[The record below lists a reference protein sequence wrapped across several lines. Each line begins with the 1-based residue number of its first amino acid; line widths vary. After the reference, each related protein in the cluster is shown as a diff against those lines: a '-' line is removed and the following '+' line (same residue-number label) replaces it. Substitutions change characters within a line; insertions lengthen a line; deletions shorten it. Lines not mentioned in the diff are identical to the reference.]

1 MPLVLASFGERWH
14 LAAARHIHQVAAGGS
29 AVTSEPEQTSHRA
42 LGCPHPGCEQLS
54 LWQKSLG
61 GHLEFIPWGAQRA
74 WGFFYR
80 ILVTFSQFNS
90 QSLSSLNLDCAYCKI
105 YLRHTLYKPL
115 WWNNCTYVPL
125 LWWTIIAY
133 GLLLTSMWLSSL
145 VWLVSTVYSQWKW
158 GEVFYFDFSCGL
170 SKYTGCRW
178 SGFFRRQIKWNSF
191 SAPWQDLWPSWYKVA
206 NSLCVFY

>member
-1 MPLVLASFGERWH
+1 MTPSRSPPHSSSGSGGGVLWHQSQSRPATELWAALTLAPNNSLYDKKAS
-14 LAAARHIHQVAAGGS
+14 VAILNS
-29 AVTSEPEQTSHRA
+29 SPEVH
-42 LGCPHPGCEQLS
+42 
-54 LWQKSLG
+54 
-61 GHLEFIPWGAQRA
+61 
-74 WGFFYR
+74 R